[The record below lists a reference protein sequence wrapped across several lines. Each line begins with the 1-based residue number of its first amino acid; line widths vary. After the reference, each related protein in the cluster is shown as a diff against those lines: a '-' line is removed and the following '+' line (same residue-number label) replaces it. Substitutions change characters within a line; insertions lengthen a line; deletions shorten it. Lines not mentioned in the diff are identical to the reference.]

1 VNDEPKPDGPDP
13 GNKPAPGGEGDPED
27 GTDEG
32 RPLPPAEPGPEAPG
46 GVDDPGSPEAVPA
59 GAFLSGEDTGPG
71 VPPKEGPAPDPTCQA
86 SPAEPISDEDVAAD
100 LASAARTP
108 VAEAPAPAEPAP
120 AAPAPEPPA
129 EPQAPPP
136 PPGKG
141 AVEALLFAAET
152 PLTPAQLA
160 SFLGKGI
167 KAQDVKGWIEEL
179 QADYEQ
185 SGRSFGM
192 EEIGGGFR
200 LMTRPEYFPYVR
212 NLKAQERSSR
222 LTEASLDTLAVVAYR
237 QPILK
242 ADVNQ
247 IRGVESG
254 PILKTLMEKGL
265 IRAVGRAE
273 ALGRPIL
280 YGTTKAFLDFFGL
293 KSLKD
298 LPKPEK

>member
-1 VNDEPKPDGPDP
+1 VSEKPEENESGPGKDPSPEEGPPAPKDEPGAE
-13 GNKPAPGGEGDPED
+13 GAPRPRERAGAPE
-27 GTDEG
+27 
-32 RPLPPAEPGPEAPG
+32 PI
-46 GVDDPGSPEAVPA
+46 PA
-59 GAFLSGEDTGPG
+59 GAFLAGEGEGEAAPPPG
-71 VPPKEGPAPDPTCQA
+71 SAPNAPAPPGEA
-86 SPAEPISDEDVAAD
+86 APPAPISDEEVAAD
-100 LASAARTP
+100 LAAG
-108 VAEAPAPAEPAP
+108 APSAP
-120 AAPAPEPPA
+120 AAPAGGAAPEAA
-129 EPQAPPP
+129 ETAAEAEKPVPPP

-152 PLTPAQLA
+152 PLAAAQIA
-160 SFLGKGI
+160 AFLGKGV
-167 KAQDVKGWIEEL
+167 KAQDAKAWLEEL
-179 QADYEQ
+179 QEDYER
-185 SGRSFGM
+185 SGRAFRM

-200 LMTRPEYFPYVR
+200 LMTRPEYFSYVR
-212 NLKAQERSSR
+212 NLKAHERSSR
-222 LTEASLDTLAVVAYR
+222 LTEASLDTLAVIAYR

-280 YGTTKAFLDFFGL
+280 YGTTKAFLDFLGL